1 MSVAAFSVR
10 LLWFGLFFVPT
21 VGCTQT
27 IEVGGALGG
36 MLYKG
41 DISPT
46 LNPRFVQP
54 GGGLFF
60 RYHPTRSFAVRV
72 QVGMGRLLGV
82 DSLTSDPFQR
92 IRGASFRNTVR
103 EAAILGEY
111 KFRNYTPLRNV
122 KNWTP
127 YVFGGIG
134 VFTHGLRREGEGP
147 VNIMFP
153 VGVGVKY
160 EFNRPWTLGLE
171 WGTRFTFSDSLDG
184 LKQPTAS
191 TPRINQSDP
200 DTKDQYTFVALTLSY
215 TFYKVFCP

>member
-1 MSVAAFSVR
+1 MPVALAIIR
-10 LLWFGLFFVPT
+10 LFWVGLFLVPT
-21 VGCTQT
+21 LGWAQK

-41 DISPT
+41 DVSPT

-60 RYHPTRSFAVRV
+60 RYHPTRSFAVRI
-72 QVGMGRLLGV
+72 QASMGRLIGV
-82 DSLTSDPFQR
+82 DSLTTDPYQR
-92 IRGASFRNTVR
+92 VRGASFRNTVR
-103 EAAILGEY
+103 EFAVLGEY
-111 KFRNYTPLRNV
+111 KFRNYIPLRNV

-134 VFTHGLRREGEGP
+134 VFTHGLKQPGEGP
-147 VNIMFP
+147 INIAFP
-153 VGVGVKY
+153 LGAGVKY
-160 EFNRPWTLGLE
+160 EFHQPWTLGLE

-184 LKQPTAS
+184 LKKPTTG
-191 TPRINQSDP
+191 TPRLNQSDP
-200 DTKDQYTFVALTLSY
+200 DTKDQYTFVAFTLSY

>member
-1 MSVAAFSVR
+1 MPVAPVLVR
-10 LLWFGLFFVPT
+10 LFLVGLFLVPT
-21 VGCTQT
+21 LGWAQK

-41 DISPT
+41 DVSPT

-60 RYHPTRSFAVRV
+60 RYHPTRSFAVRI
-72 QVGMGRLLGV
+72 QATMGRLTAV
-82 DSLTSDPFQR
+82 DSLTTDPYQR
-92 IRGASFRNTVR
+92 ARGASFRNTVR
-103 EAAILGEY
+103 EFAVLGEY

-134 VFTHGLRREGEGP
+134 VFTHGLRQPGEGP
-147 VNIMFP
+147 VNMAFP
-153 VGVGVKY
+153 LGVGFKY

-184 LKQPTAS
+184 LKPPTAG
-191 TPRINQSDP
+191 TPRLNQSDP
-200 DTKDQYTFVALTLSY
+200 DTKDQYTFVAFTLSY